1 MTNTNEL
8 EDFKI
13 NVKFKISALWT
24 SVMFCYIYGD
34 FFTLFV
40 PGHIQGLMD
49 GNTGVGTTTP
59 LKLLMFAVLM
69 TIPSVMVFLSLVLK
83 PKVNR
88 VINISMGVFFSAIM
102 ILIVA
107 MSIDEWLIFSI
118 FLSIVEIV
126 ITSLIVLYAWR
137 WPKQDHH
144 PQ

>member
-24 SVMFCYIYGD
+24 TVMFCYIYGD
-34 FFTLFV
+34 FFILFV
-40 PGHIQGLMD
+40 PGHIQDLMD
-49 GNTGVGTTTP
+49 GNSGVGTTTP
-59 LKLLMFAVLM
+59 LKLLMFAILM

-83 PKVNR
+83 PKANR

-102 ILIVA
+102 VLIA
-107 MSIDEWLIFSI
+107 ATSIDEWLIFSI
-118 FLSIVEIV
+118 FLSVVEIT
-126 ITSLIVLYAWR
+126 ITSLIVWYAWR
-137 WPKQDHH
+137 WPKQEHH